1 MHLSTWTETAGE
13 STLVAAV
20 IRNDDP
26 GPQRVRVTNR
36 LDGPV
41 WPPRVHGVPAAG
53 WDDGGFE
60 GVVAGDDLLALG
72 YATPAEPADPPA
84 ELAWVE
90 PAGESEP
97 ETTARS
103 VVRERGDPRPP
114 ADVVVPSPFRERG
127 AREDRP

>member
-1 MHLSTWTETAGE
+1 MQLSTWTEAAGE
-13 STLVAAV
+13 ATLVAAV
-20 IRNDDP
+20 LRNDEP
-26 GPQRVRVTNR
+26 SPRRFRVTNR

-60 GVVAGDDLLALG
+60 GVVAGGDVLALG
-72 YATPAEPADPPA
+72 YATPADATDPPA
-84 ELAWVE
+84 ELVWAE

-97 ETTARS
+97 EPSARS

-114 ADVVVPSPFRERG
+114 ADVVVPSLLRERG
-127 AREDRP
+127 DRP